1 MKILTSLAISLTL
14 VACASG
20 PEPAKVD
27 VFTDIAKG
35 WQGAQIKEMI
45 EVWGD
50 PKILNQAS
58 SSGGDGTATWTHF
71 AGAWPAGI
79 SGAAR
84 RMRCEATASF
94 NSQGTITAVD
104 VVSQYCRP
112 DRRSNMEDLRR
123 M

>member
-1 MKILTSLAISLTL
+1 MKMLTSLAISLPL

-20 PEPAKVD
+20 SEPAKVD
-27 VFTDIAKG
+27 VFTDIAKE

-58 SSGGDGTATWTHF
+58 SSGGDGTATWSRF
-71 AGAWPAGI
+71 GPSWRGGV

-84 RMRCEATASF
+84 RMRCEATTSF

-104 VVSQYCRP
+104 VVSQYCKP
-112 DRRSNMEDLRR
+112 DHRSNMEELRR
-123 M
+123 K

>member
-1 MKILTSLAISLTL
+1 MKILTRLAISLTL

-20 PEPAKVD
+20 SQPAKVD
-27 VFTDIAKG
+27 VFTDIAKE

-50 PKILNQAS
+50 PKILHQES
-58 SSGGDGTATWTHF
+58 PSGGNGTATWTHF
-71 AGAWPAGI
+71 GRSWRGGV

-104 VVSQYCRP
+104 VVSQYCKP
-112 DRRSNMEDLRR
+112 DRGSNMEHLRR
-123 M
+123 K

>member
-20 PEPAKVD
+20 SEPAKVD
-27 VFTDIAKG
+27 VFTDIAKE
-35 WQGAQIKEMI
+35 WQGAQINEMI
-45 EVWGD
+45 DAWGD

-84 RMRCEATASF
+84 RMRSAEARIADGLSRIMT
-94 NSQGTITAVD
+94 G
-104 VVSQYCRP
+104 RP
-112 DRRSNMEDLRR
+112 LNRGALYVWW
-123 M
+123 